1 MVIWNYLMLALGFS
15 ADAFAVSMCKGLA
28 VKKANWKAC
37 MICGIWFGGFQAV
50 MPLIGYYLGNIFAD
64 KIMVFAPVISFV
76 LLVLIG
82 VNMLKE
88 AISRCDCEET
98 PNADLSFKTMFI
110 MAIAT
115 SIDALAGGL
124 SIALDVN
131 GKVNIFVAVSLIG
144 AVTFALSAVGVKI
157 GNIFGSRYEKKAQ
170 IAGGVILILL
180 GIKILLENMNI
191 LLTYLGVIG

>member
-1 MVIWNYLMLALGFS
+1 MVIWNYLLLALGFS

-88 AISRCDCEET
+88 GLQRCDCCEES
-98 PNADLSFKTMFI
+98 NADLSYKTMFV
-110 MAIAT
+110 MAVAT

-131 GKVNIFVAVSLIG
+131 GNVNIFIAIALIG
-144 AVTFALSAVGVKI
+144 MVTFALSAIGVKI
-157 GNIFGSRYEKKAQ
+157 GSIFGSRYEKKAQ
-170 IAGGVILILL
+170 VFGGVILILL
-180 GIKILLENMNI
+180 GVKILLENIKI
-191 LLTYLGVIG
+191 LLSYLGVIG